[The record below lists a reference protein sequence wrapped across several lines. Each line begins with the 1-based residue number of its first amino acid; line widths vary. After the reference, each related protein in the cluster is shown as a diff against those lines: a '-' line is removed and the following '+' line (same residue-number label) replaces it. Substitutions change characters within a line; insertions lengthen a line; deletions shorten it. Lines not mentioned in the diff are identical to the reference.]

1 MNDSPRR
8 RRQSIR
14 LKGYDY
20 AQPGAYFVTIVS
32 QGRACLFG
40 KIVTGEMRL
49 NDAGEDIKRRWLL
62 LGQKFP
68 TIDIDT
74 FVIMPN
80 HIHGIVNIN
89 NVSVGADL
97 RVGPPNART
106 GAHTGAPLPKIVQWF
121 KTMTTN
127 TYIRGAKTLGWPP
140 FQRHLWQ
147 RGYYEHVIRGE
158 ISLNQIR
165 QYIIDNPAR
174 WEFDRENPDTS
185 SVNSTGWAHT

>member
-1 MNDSPRR
+1 M
-8 RRQSIR
+8 R
-14 LKGYDY
+14 LKDFDY
-20 AQPGAYFVTIVS
+20 AQPGAYFVTIAS

-40 KIVTGEMRL
+40 EIASGDMRL
-49 NDAGEDIKRRWLL
+49 NAAGKNSKSCWSL

-68 TIDIDT
+68 TIEIDA

-106 GAHTGAPLPKIVQWF
+106 GAHAGAPLPKMIQWF
-121 KTMTTN
+121 KTMSTN
-127 TYIRGAKTLGWPP
+127 AYIRGANTLGLPP

-147 RGYYEHVIRGE
+147 RGYYE
-158 ISLNQIR
+158 L
-165 QYIIDNPAR
+165 
-174 WEFDRENPDTS
+174 S
-185 SVNSTGWAHT
+185 SVVKLL